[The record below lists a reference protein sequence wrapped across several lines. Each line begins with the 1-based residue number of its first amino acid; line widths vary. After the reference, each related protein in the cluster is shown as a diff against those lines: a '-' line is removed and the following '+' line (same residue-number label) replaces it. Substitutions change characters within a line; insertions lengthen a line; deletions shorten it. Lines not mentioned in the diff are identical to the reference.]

1 MKILSCAV
9 FIALFLFVGDASA
22 QNNRAVGIFG
32 KAEVAFGQTTFDF
45 NMQGINVPNCINIP
59 LSNRTDRVQRL
70 KELRSDA
77 GVFTI
82 SSPAEEMLPIEIQ
95 PGGTMYVAVCFRPT
109 EVKSYEGAITAVF
122 DTDSSVMAVTGG
134 GILIEPV
141 KIPTKDDLRIV
152 PAKGTGHDFIFEVD
166 LAKSMSIELTVTDA
180 LGNQIKSFTYG
191 EIKQAG
197 PYKFAYNCRDYE
209 GKPLPNGKYFVKL
222 ATLDFKSTKSF
233 EINVKRKAKKRK

>member
-9 FIALFLFVGDASA
+9 VLLTATLSLSAYA
-22 QNNRAVGIFG
+22 QNNRATGIFG

-59 LSNRTDRVQRL
+59 LSNRTDRAQLL
-70 KELRSDA
+70 KELRSDL

-109 EVKSYEGAITAVF
+109 EVKSYQGAITAVF
-122 DTDSSVMAVTGG
+122 QEDSSVMEVTGG
-134 GILIEPV
+134 GIYIEPV

-166 LAKSMSIELTVTDA
+166 LAKSMSIELTVSDA

-222 ATLDFKSTKSF
+222 ATMDFKSTKSF
-233 EINVKRKAKKRK
+233 ELNVKRKAKKK

>member
-1 MKILSCAV
+1 MKILSCATLLAV
-9 FIALFLFVGDASA
+9 SLIVTPAIA
-22 QNNRAVGIFG
+22 QNNRATGIFG
-32 KAEVAFGQTTFDF
+32 KAEAAFGQTSFDF

-59 LSNRTDRVQRL
+59 LSNRTDKVQLL
-70 KELRSDA
+70 KELRSDL

-109 EVKSYEGAITAVF
+109 AVKSYEGKITAVF
-122 DTDSSVMAVTGG
+122 GSDSSVMSVTGG
-134 GILIEPV
+134 GIYLEPV
-141 KIPTKDDLRIV
+141 KIPTKDDLRVV

-166 LAKSMSIELTVTDA
+166 LAKSMSIELTVCDA

-197 PYKFAYNCRDYE
+197 PYKFAYNCRDFQ
-209 GKPLPNGKYFVKL
+209 GKPLPNGKYYVKL
-222 ATLDFKSTKSF
+222 ATMDFKSTKSF
-233 EINVKRKAKKRK
+233 EINVPRRKKK